1 MSTSISFDSNS
12 LQTSSIL
19 TASIEHASIP
29 AKEAQMFAIAHA
41 NKSVIPYVG
50 YPSRSIR
57 VSGKV
62 IGTSISN
69 LDTLLDTFRGYF
81 RGTDKN
87 LDIGYGGSTRRF
99 IATLNGLSIDRPGGL
114 QYANF
119 DAEFICTEPFGRN
132 TTTSSALSA
141 NGRTLSSYT
150 DSHTFS
156 GTAPFQLPII
166 TIDINS
172 ITGGTGFLQFENSAN
187 GQGILITGQTF
198 VADDLIVIDCAAKS
212 VTLNGNDIDFLGAF
226 PEFEVGSSQSFTTT
240 DGFTARNYDI
250 DVDYYPLFL

>member
-19 TASIEHASIP
+19 TASIEHASLP
-29 AKEAQMFAIAHA
+29 AKEAQLYALAHG
-41 NKSVIPYVG
+41 NKSTIPYVN
-50 YPSRSIR
+50 YPNKSIR

-62 IGTSISN
+62 IGSSVSN

-87 LDIGYGGSTRRF
+87 LDIGYGGSTRRY
-99 IATLNGLSIDRPGGL
+99 IATVNAISIDRPGGL

-119 DAEFICTEPFGRN
+119 DIEFICTEPFGRN
-132 TTTSSALSA
+132 TTAASALTA
-141 NGRTLSSYT
+141 TGRTAAAYT
-150 DSHTFS
+150 DDHTFL

-166 TIDINS
+166 TITITAV
-172 ITGGTGFLQFENSAN
+172 TGGTGFLKFANSGN

-198 VADDLIVIDCAAKS
+198 AADDIVIINCEEKS
-212 VTLNGNDIDFLGAF
+212 VTLNGEDIDFIGAF
-226 PEFEVGSSQSFTTT
+226 PEFPPGDQSFSYT
-240 DGFTARNYDI
+240 DGFTTRTFDI
-250 DVDYYPLFL
+250 DVDYYPLFF